1 MRRLLGIFLLITML
15 VPLASAQEE
24 PIPPRR
30 TTAPKVGLFAGYTP
44 GLLFVNVTPVNEF
57 LLGTGAAP
65 LSDDGMFMQGGAGAL
80 YILVVPNVRVGF
92 MAMGGGRTSTTVN
105 VGTGIRQDVNINVSF
120 GGFTF
125 DYVWTVVPKL
135 DVAVGTMIG
144 WGGMDL
150 TLRKQLPGEG
160 QTWDREK
167 DLFANWPGSPGVPV
181 TGNVLTR
188 NLSGSFFTLIPALNV
203 EYAISGWIGV
213 RLGASYVAMLAPS
226 WTLDGEYDLAGVPSS
241 VKGNGFML
249 NAGIFVGTF

>member
-1 MRRLLGIFLLITML
+1 MKRLLGFLLIITLL

-30 TTAPKVGLFAGYTP
+30 TKAPKVGLFAGYTP
-44 GLLFVNVTPVNEF
+44 GLLFVNVAPVNDF
-57 LLGTGAAP
+57 LAGTGAAP
-65 LSDDGMFMQGGAGAL
+65 LSDDATFVQGGAGAL
-80 YILVVPNVRVGF
+80 YILVIPDVRVGF
-92 MAMGGGRTSTTVN
+92 MAMGGGRTSSTVN
-105 VGTGIRQDVNINVSF
+105 VDTKIRQDVTSNVSF

-125 DYVWTVVPKL
+125 DYVWTILPKL
-135 DVAVGTMIG
+135 DVSVGTMIG

-167 DLFANWPGSPGVPV
+167 DLFGKWPGTPGPPV

-188 NLSGSFFTLIPALNV
+188 ELSGSFFTLIPAVNV
-203 EYAISGWIGV
+203 EYAISGWVGV
-213 RLGASYVAMLAPS
+213 RLGASYVVMMAPS

-241 VKGNGFML
+241 VKGNGFMI

>member
-1 MRRLLGIFLLITML
+1 MRRLLGIFLIIAML

-30 TTAPKVGLFAGYTP
+30 TKAPKVGLFAGYTP
-44 GLLFVNVTPVNEF
+44 GMLFFDVAPINQF
-57 LLGTGAAP
+57 LSGTGAAP
-65 LSDDGMFMQGGAGAL
+65 MNDEAMFMQGGAGAL

-92 MAMGGGRTSTTVN
+92 MAMGGSRTSTTVN
-105 VGTGIRQDVNINVSF
+105 ADTKIRQDVDVNISF

-125 DYVWTVVPKL
+125 EYVWTIVPKL

-144 WGGMDL
+144 WGGMGL

-167 DLFANWPGSPGVPV
+167 DLFTNWNAT

-188 NLSGSFFTLIPALNV
+188 SLTGSFFTLIPALNV
-203 EYAISGWIGV
+203 EYALSGWIGV

-226 WTLDGEYDLAGVPSS
+226 WSLDGDYDLAGVPGS
-241 VKGNGFML
+241 VKGNGLML
-249 NAGIFVGTF
+249 QAGIFVGTF